1 MSEQKTHFMRGL
13 LVLLVLG
20 VPCAVAG
27 VLAALGFL
35 ELSAELQKVAAIEN
49 DRVGRQHM
57 LIKSGLEDDYDFS

>member
-27 VLAALGFL
+27 VLAALAFL
-35 ELSAELQKVAAIEN
+35 NFFISGWLPQNWISDNAA
-49 DRVGRQHM
+49 DWMWGTGSVGDA
-57 LIKSGLEDDYDFS
+57 SS